1 MTDKQF
7 DDAFTTAGGWFL
19 LNSIEEI
26 IELNNKNYTSTK
38 IAKIM
43 FEKGF
48 DSDIS
53 GTRNRVSS
61 ILRLI
66 KESRIREA
74 IEKVRDSARINN
86 EHPQA
91 RSLATKILKKYFS
104 IFYVCMVVK

>member
-19 LNSIEEI
+19 LNSVEEI
-26 IELNNKNYTSTK
+26 IELNNNYTSTQ

-43 FEKGF
+43 FGKGF

-66 KESRIREA
+66 KEGRIREA
-74 IEKVRDSARINN
+74 IEKVRDSTRINN

-91 RSLATKILKKYFS
+91 RSLATKLLEK
-104 IFYVCMVVK
+104 IF